1 MCVIITLPRNTQF
14 NYEFLKTA
22 TLNNPHGF
30 GIVAVN
36 DGKLEV
42 YHRLNEK
49 GNDPDEVA
57 AQLDRWKDAKIRH
70 LHLRYKTRG
79 DASRDNTHPFTV
91 YKTGTRRIEFMHNG
105 SINRYQTTPYDS
117 VASDTRQYAVN
128 FLAPFLERFTGDN
141 GIADISDP
149 FMFKM
154 LSDHFS
160 LSCRGLLIANDL
172 APLYLGGWTKFKSD
186 DTEFIVSNDDYFKS
200 TISHRMTDHYK
211 PTTAL
216 AVQSQAKAG
225 YYDTDY
231 YRSNHNQNPTSAS
244 SSASPNSAV
253 KDSESNPLGS
263 ATLVSAPK
271 APVSTIE
278 HVGEKMNDNTS
289 KPSPSPTDSNVS
301 TMSAPVTSKVVG
313 KEVIPLK
320 NVDLAKAGRFLTPDD
335 LGDILDIT
343 TDVTDFDSE
352 LLGCLAFISDTE
364 LSAYVENNAIG
375 ATKLLSNLIWVS
387 NNQSELIEDLEDDK
401 DKATKL
407 ISSLKKQIADLQ
419 KEVVVMEANVA

>member
-1 MCVIITLPRNTQF
+1 MCVIITLPRNTEF

-36 DGKLEV
+36 DGELEV

-49 GNDPDEVA
+49 GNDPEEVA
-57 AQLDRWKDAKIRH
+57 SQLNRFKDARVRH

-91 YKTGTRRIEFMHNG
+91 YKTGKRRIEFMHNG
-105 SINRYQTTPYDS
+105 SINKFQTTPYDS

-128 FLAPFLERFTGDN
+128 FLAPFLERFVGEN

-149 FMFKM
+149 FLFKM

-160 LSCRGLLIANDL
+160 TTCRGLLIANDL

-186 DTEFIVSNDDYFKS
+186 DTDFIVSNDDYFKNS
-200 TISHRMTDHYK
+200 ISSRMTDHYK

-216 AVQSQAKAG
+216 AVQSQAHAG
-225 YYDTDY
+225 YYYHGY
-231 YRSNHNQNPTSAS
+231 YRGHNQNPTPVS
-244 SSASPNSAV
+244 SSAYQSSGV
-253 KDSESNPLGS
+253 KDSESSPLGS
-263 ATLVSAPK
+263 ATLVNAPK
-271 APVSTIE
+271 APVSTTSPAA
-278 HVGEKMNDNTS
+278 EKMNDNTS
-289 KPSPSPTDSNVS
+289 KDSPKSTRSNVS
-301 TMSAPVTSKVVG
+301 TMSAPVTSPVVG
-313 KEVIPLK
+313 KEVTPLK
-320 NVDLAKAGRFLTPDD
+320 NVDLTRAGRFLTPDD

-352 LLGCLAFISDTE
+352 LLGCLAYISTTE

-375 ATKLLSNLIWVS
+375 ATKLLDNLIWVA
-387 NNQSELIEDLEDDK
+387 NHQAELIEDLEDDK
-401 DKATKL
+401 HKAGKL
-407 ISSLKKQIADLQ
+407 ISELKKKLA
-419 KEVVVMEANVA
+419 EVVVTEADVA

>member
-1 MCVIITLPRNTQF
+1 MCVIITLPRNTEF

-36 DGKLEV
+36 DGELEV

-49 GNDPDEVA
+49 GNDPEEVA
-57 AQLDRWKDAKIRH
+57 SQLNRFKDAKIRH

-91 YKTGTRRIEFMHNG
+91 YKTGKRRIEFMHNG
-105 SINRYQTTPYDS
+105 SINKYQTVPYDS

-149 FMFKM
+149 FLFKV

-160 LSCRGLLIANDL
+160 MSCRGLLIASDL

-216 AVQSQAKAG
+216 AVQSQARAG

-231 YRSNHNQNPTSAS
+231 YRSHNQNPTPAYS
-244 SSASPNSAV
+244 SVSPNSAL
-253 KDSESNPLGS
+253 KDSESSPLGS
-263 ATLVSAPK
+263 ATLVNAPK
-271 APVSTIE
+271 APVSTTSPAA
-278 HVGEKMNDNTS
+278 EKMNDNES
-289 KPSPSPTDSNVS
+289 KSSPKSTASNVS
-301 TMSAPVTSKVVG
+301 TMSAPVTSPVVG
-313 KEVIPLK
+313 KEVTPLK
-320 NVDLAKAGRFLTPDD
+320 NVDLTKAGRFLTPDD

-364 LSAYVENNAIG
+364 LNAYVENNAMG
-375 ATKLLSNLIWVS
+375 AAKLLSNLIWVANS
-387 NNQSELIEDLEDDK
+387 QSEKIEDLDDDK
-401 DKATKL
+401 DKAEEL
-407 ISSLKKQIADLQ
+407 IATMKKQIAELQ
-419 KEVVVMEANVA
+419 KEMVVMEANVA